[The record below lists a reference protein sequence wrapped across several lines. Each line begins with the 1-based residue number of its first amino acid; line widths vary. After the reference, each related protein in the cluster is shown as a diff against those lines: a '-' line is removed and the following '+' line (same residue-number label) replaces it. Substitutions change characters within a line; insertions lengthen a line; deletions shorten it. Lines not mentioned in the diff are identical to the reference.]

1 MSNATTAQP
10 VPVPAPAGSLAAAL
24 TSPLSVWSPSS
35 WRGLPIQ
42 QQPAYADPKAVEA
55 ALDVV
60 RGLPPLVAP
69 GEVDALRRHLSDA
82 AAGKAFLLQGGDC
95 AERFE
100 DCAKG
105 PIEAKLK
112 ILLQMSL
119 VLTWGARLPVIR
131 VGRMAGQYA
140 KPRSA
145 DTEVIDGVELPSY
158 RGDHVH
164 RIEATAEAR
173 RPDPRRLVEA
183 YFRSAATLNYA
194 RALVDGGF
202 ADLHKP
208 HHWQLD
214 FVRSHESRRRY
225 EQLVERILDAL
236 DFVESTGVKSPTLE
250 TVDLFSS
257 HEGLLLAYEEALTR
271 LPSGGAAYNLGAHM
285 LWIGDRTRALD
296 GAHIEYCRGIEN
308 PIGIKV
314 GPSVAPGD
322 LVALLDRVEPDDR
335 PGRVVL
341 ITRLGSERVEAH
353 LPPLIEAVRATGRT
367 VVWSCDP
374 MHGNGTKT
382 DGGVKTRDL
391 RAIHSE
397 LERTF
402 GVHERCR
409 TLLGGV
415 HLELTGEDVTECV
428 GGPQELSESDLSRS
442 YQTYCDPRLNY
453 AQSLEIAFF
462 LASRL
467 ESRRARR
474 GP

>member
-1 MSNATTAQP
+1 MYEQ
-10 VPVPAPAGSLAAAL
+10 
-24 TSPLSVWSPSS
+24 TSESTKRPWSPTS

-42 QQPAYADPKAVEA
+42 QQPSYGDPQAVEESLA
-55 ALDVV
+55 VV
-60 RGLPPLVAP
+60 RSLPPLVAP
-69 GEVDALRRHLSDA
+69 GEVDRLRKNFA
-82 AAGKAFLLQGGDC
+82 AAARGQAFVLQGGDC

-105 PIEAKLK
+105 PIESKLK

-119 VLTWGARLPVIR
+119 VLTWGARLPVVR

-164 RIEATAEAR
+164 RIEATPEAR

-194 RALVDGGF
+194 RALLDGGF
-202 ADLHKP
+202 ADLHRP

-214 FVRSHESRRRY
+214 FVRSDASRQRY

-236 DFVESTGVKSPTLE
+236 HFVESTGVKSPTLE
-250 TVDLFSS
+250 TVELFSS
-257 HEGLLLAYEEALTR
+257 HEGLILAYEEALTR
-271 LPSGGAAYNLGAHM
+271 VQAGPLGSPAYNVGAHM

-296 GAHIEYCRGIEN
+296 GAHLEYFRGLEN
-308 PIGIKV
+308 PVGIKV
-314 GPSVAPGD
+314 GPSMSGPE
-322 LVALLDRVEPDDR
+322 LVALLDTIEPDDR
-335 PGRVVL
+335 PGRIML
-341 ITRLGSERVEAH
+341 ISRLGADRVESR
-353 LPPLIEAVRATGRT
+353 LPDLIESVKATGRT
-367 VVWSCDP
+367 LLWSCDP

-382 DGGVKTRDL
+382 EGGIKTRDL
-391 RAIHSE
+391 RQIHRE
-397 LERTF
+397 LEQTF
-402 GVHERCR
+402 AAHERCG
-409 TLLGGV
+409 TMLGGV

-428 GGPQELSESDLSRS
+428 GGPQELSESDLGRS

-467 ESRRARR
+467 EQQRGRR
-474 GP
+474 

>member
-1 MSNATTAQP
+1 MSDTPNIPGRPWTPT
-10 VPVPAPAGSLAAAL
+10 
-24 TSPLSVWSPSS
+24 S

-42 QQPAYADPKAVEA
+42 QQPSYADPIAVEESLA
-55 ALDVV
+55 TV
-60 RGLPPLVAP
+60 RSLPPLVAP
-69 GEVDALRRHLSDA
+69 GEVDRLRRHLHA
-82 AAGKAFLLQGGDC
+82 AARGQAFVLQGGDC
-95 AERFE
+95 AERFQ

-105 PIEAKLK
+105 PIESKLK

-183 YFRSAATLNYA
+183 YFRSATTLNYA
-194 RALVDGGF
+194 RALLDGGF
-202 ADLHKP
+202 ADLHQP

-214 FVRSHESRRRY
+214 FVRSDASRHRY

-236 DFVESTGVKSPTLE
+236 HFVESTGVKSPTLE

-257 HEGLLLAYEEALTR
+257 HEGLILAYEEALTR
-271 LPSGGAAYNLGAHM
+271 MGPGSAAYNVGAHM

-296 GAHIEYCRGIEN
+296 GAHLEYFRGINN
-308 PIGIKV
+308 PVGIKV
-314 GPSVAPGD
+314 GPTMTGPE
-322 LVALLDRVEPDDR
+322 LVALLDQLEPDDR
-335 PGRVVL
+335 PGRIML
-341 ITRLGSERVEAH
+341 ISRLGADKVESH
-353 LPPLIEAVRATGRT
+353 LPRLIEAVKSTGRT
-367 VVWSCDP
+367 LVWSCDP
-374 MHGNGTKT
+374 MHGNGSKT
-382 DGGVKTRDL
+382 EGGIKTREL
-391 RAIHSE
+391 PRIHRE
-397 LERTF
+397 LEQTF
-402 GVHERCR
+402 AVHERCG
-409 TLLGGV
+409 TMLGGV

-428 GGPQELSESDLSRS
+428 GGPQELSESDLERS
-442 YQTYCDPRLNY
+442 YQTFCDPRLNY

-467 ESRRARR
+467 EHRRAAR
-474 GP
+474 

>member
-1 MSNATTAQP
+1 MTD
-10 VPVPAPAGSLAAAL
+10 L
-24 TSPLSVWSPSS
+24 TRPWSPSS

-42 QQPAYADPKAVEA
+42 QQPRYRDPAAVDA
-55 ALDVV
+55 AVDVV
-60 RGLPPLVAP
+60 RGLPPLIAP
-69 GEVDALRRHLSDA
+69 GEVDALRRHCA
-82 AAGKAFLLQGGDC
+82 AAAQGKAFLLQGGDC
-95 AERFE
+95 AERFQ
-100 DCAKG
+100 DCAKE

-145 DTEVIDGVELPSY
+145 DTEVINGVEMPSY

-164 RIEATAEAR
+164 RIEETPEAR
-173 RPDPRRLVEA
+173 EPDPRRLIEA

-202 ADLHKP
+202 ADLHRP

-214 FVRSHESRRRY
+214 FVRSDTHRQRY
-225 EQLVERILDAL
+225 EALVERILDAL

-271 LPSGGAAYNLGAHM
+271 VQPNRRAFNLGAHM
-285 LWIGDRTRALD
+285 LWIGDRTRSLD
-296 GAHIEYCRGIEN
+296 GAHIEYFRGIEN
-308 PIGIKV
+308 PIGVKV
-314 GPSVAPGD
+314 GPSLSPDA
-322 LVALLDRVEPDDR
+322 LVALLDVLEPDDR

-341 ITRLGSERVEAH
+341 ITRLGADKVQAL
-353 LPPLIEAVRATGRT
+353 LPPLVEAVNATGRT
-367 VVWSCDP
+367 VLWSCDP

-382 DGGVKTRDL
+382 DNGIKTRDL
-391 RAIHSE
+391 RKIHSE
-397 LERTF
+397 LESTF
-402 GVHERCR
+402 EAHESVGSF
-409 TLLGGV
+409 LGGV

-428 GGPQELSESDLSRS
+428 GGPQELSEADLAKS
-442 YQTYCDPRLNY
+442 YETYCDPRLNY

-462 LASRL
+462 LAKRL
-467 ESRRARR
+467 EGRRKPR
-474 GP
+474 